1 MREILRSNDP
11 VELSFTEVL
20 LRDSGIDCILF
31 DAHTSI
37 LEGSI
42 GAIPRRL
49 MVADD
54 DFEAAKRLLTDAGQR
69 DDNA

>member
-20 LRDSGIDCILF
+20 LRDSGIESILF

-54 DFEAAKRLLTDAGQR
+54 DYEAAKRLLTEAGR
-69 DDNA
+69 AR

>member
-20 LRDSGIDCILF
+20 LRDSGIESILF

-54 DFEAAKRLLTDAGQR
+54 DFDAAKRLLADAGQR
-69 DDNA
+69 DDDA